1 MHLLSA
7 THRLS
12 ATGFFFL
19 AVSLV
24 LEIVVALDPKFHDLF
39 KRQGCTDIQSKCLTV
54 GSDPSECIDYIC
66 TSCTQVDP
74 SISRCCQRSGDLN
87 KANCISEN
95 LPDSNGGGGDTSSRS
110 RTTASPG
117 STRTRNT
124 SSSPTTTFPAAANR
138 GCSSFFD
145 KLTSCEAATPGFDDI
160 RLWRSQAS
168 CFCYSASAYEPQ
180 VFDTP
185 YSSCLSY
192 LETADTDLYSSLT
205 IGTNLAISTPCAS
218 VGDVRAATTT
228 ARAGTRTAAPGTSPT
243 VDGDT
248 TATGSTGGASSG
260 NSGSNGASG
269 GASAASGHVGVSF
282 GIAVVASLLALA
294 VFI

>member
-12 ATGFFFL
+12 ATGFFL

-24 LEIVVALDPKFHDLF
+24 LENVVALDPKFHDLF
-39 KRQGCTDIQSKCLTV
+39 KRQGCSDIQSKCLTV

-95 LPDSNGGGGDTSSRS
+95 LPDSNGGGDTSSRS
-110 RTTASPG
+110 RTTTSPG

-124 SSSPTTTFPAAANR
+124 SSSPTTTLPAAANR
-138 GCSSFFD
+138 GCSSFLD
-145 KLTSCEAATPGFDDI
+145 KLNSCESATPGFDDI
-160 RLWRSQAS
+160 RLWRGQAS
-168 CFCYSASAYEPQ
+168 CYCYSASAYEPQ
-180 VFDTP
+180 AFDTP

-192 LETADTDLYSSLT
+192 LETADRDRYSSLT

-228 ARAGTRTAAPGTSPT
+228 ARAGTRPAAPGTSPT
-243 VDGDT
+243 VDRET
-248 TATGSTGGASSG
+248 TATGSTGGTSS
-260 NSGSNGASG
+260 SGSNAGGGG

>member
-1 MHLLSA
+1 MHLLPA

-24 LEIVVALDPKFHDLF
+24 LETVVALDPKFHDLF
-39 KRQGCTDIQSKCLTV
+39 KRQGCNNIESKCLTV

-110 RTTASPG
+110 RTTASSG

-138 GCSSFFD
+138 GCSSFLD
-145 KLTSCEAATPGFDDI
+145 KLTSCESATPGFDDI

-180 VFDTP
+180 AFDTP

-192 LETADTDLYSSLT
+192 LETADRDLYSSLT
-205 IGTNLAISTPCAS
+205 IGSNLPISTPCAS
-218 VGDVRAATTT
+218 VGDVLAATTT
-228 ARAGTRTAAPGTSPT
+228 ARTGTRTAAPGTSPT
-243 VDGDT
+243 VDGET
-248 TATGSTGGASSG
+248 TATGGTGGASSG

-269 GASAASGHVGVSF
+269 GASAASGHVGVCGFHYS
-282 GIAVVASLLALA
+282 IPNSADRD
-294 VFI
+294 